1 MKLKSLN
8 DRSDL
13 QGRKLLTKRFA
24 QYQKLM
30 AELNQLEFQES
41 IIGFI
46 NQKTDFLNAVSI
58 NDNRFGKYLRSA
70 LVQIIDTLEKELQL
84 VPKNHYQNKYLALGL
99 VFGVPFGFIFATILD
114 QMAFIGIGLPIGM
127 SIGIA
132 IGASMDKKAAR
143 EGRQLEVE
151 AFY

>member
-24 QYQKLM
+24 QYHQIID
-30 AELNQLEFQES
+30 ELNQRELPES
-41 IIGFI
+41 IISLI
-46 NQKTDFLNAVSI
+46 NQKTDFLNAVP
-58 NDNRFGKYLRSA
+58 NDDNRFGKYLRSA
-70 LVQIIDTLEKELQL
+70 LVQIIDMLEKDVQL

-132 IGASMDKKAAR
+132 IGASLDKKAAR

>member
-13 QGRKLLTKRFA
+13 QGRRLLTKRFA
-24 QYQKLM
+24 QYQKLI
-30 AELNQLEFQES
+30 AELNQRELPDS
-41 IIGFI
+41 IRGFI
-46 NQKTDFLNAVSI
+46 NQKTDFLIAVP
-58 NDNRFGKYLRSA
+58 NDDNRFGKYLRSA
-70 LVQIIDTLEKELQL
+70 LVQIIDMLERDVQL

-99 VFGVPFGFIFATILD
+99 VFGVPLGFIFATILD